1 MFYGDKR
8 GVKTLEKV
16 EYLERFYKRYK
27 ATPIL
32 MRRAVGT
39 AFSIIDHLQHVD
51 FADLTFTAFAV
62 CAGNR
67 YQELVRP
74 FEQQIELAKVK
85 EEYFVEHLHDFYL
98 QMARKIRK
106 DPIPYFELLAF
117 MHDRVFAIPIIDRD
131 KTEFHV
137 YCAYMNLVVQMGDYI
152 HPNQNDY
159 NEHIVGIKTDG
170 KLICRQEP
178 LPDLD
183 IATYDYERQI
193 FKNSSDF
200 LAAIR
205 RTFSRYGYSISSEAE
220 LQKHNMVLR
229 TYDNNILMMIPWIN
243 EYTYDLLPERLPD
256 PNCLMPKSIKMD
268 YHPDKKRLAQRR
280 RTLPSNG
287 VSIKVDGNSL
297 IEEIYMK
304 ELYHAE
310 AIYMIARVRMK
321 AGDYSVRFNTSTG
334 ACLSTFLDATNAN
347 VARLHQLLE
356 AATLWVY
363 GSYVLDDDL
372 GKWEDY
378 FDGRIVEKEAI
389 GGKLRAVY
397 GSKKTDK
404 DNLEQNDRTI
414 NGFVRKLPAGQK
426 ASDEA
431 RNRAEKLGFA
441 LADGE
446 TYVQS
451 FIRSSWVIKGRTRAD
466 ASAKTTR

>member
-1 MFYGDKR
+1 
-8 GVKTLEKV
+8 
-16 EYLERFYKRYK
+16 
-27 ATPIL
+27 
-32 MRRAVGT
+32 
-39 AFSIIDHLQHVD
+39 
-51 FADLTFTAFAV
+51 
-62 CAGNR
+62 
-67 YQELVRP
+67 
-74 FEQQIELAKVK
+74 
-85 EEYFVEHLHDFYL
+85 
-98 QMARKIRK
+98 
-106 DPIPYFELLAF
+106 
-117 MHDRVFAIPIIDRD
+117 
-131 KTEFHV
+131 
-137 YCAYMNLVVQMGDYI
+137 
-152 HPNQNDY
+152 
-159 NEHIVGIKTDG
+159 
-170 KLICRQEP
+170 
-178 LPDLD
+178 
-183 IATYDYERQI
+183 
-193 FKNSSDF
+193 
-200 LAAIR
+200 
-205 RTFSRYGYSISSEAE
+205 
-220 LQKHNMVLR
+220 MVLR

-287 VSIKVDGNSL
+287 VSIKVEGNSL

-356 AATLWVY
+356 ASTLWVY

-431 RNRAEKLGFA
+431 RDRAEKLGFA